1 MAKRRRF
8 KAEFKAQIALEAIR
22 GQKTINELASKY
34 EIHPNQI
41 TQWKRQLLESAK
53 DVFSTARSRKKRS
66 EEYEKNNLYQEIGKL
81 KVELDFL
88 KKKSGYER

>member
-8 KAEFKAQIALEAIR
+8 KAEFKAQIALEAIQ

-53 DVFSTARSRKKRS
+53 DIFSTGKTRKMRT
-66 EEYEKNNLYQEIGKL
+66 EEAEKNNLYQEIGKL

-88 KKKSGYER
+88 KKKSGYNR

>member
-1 MAKRRRF
+1 MVKRRRF

-22 GQKTINELASKY
+22 GHKTINEIASEH

-41 TQWKRQLLESAK
+41 IQWKKQLLKSA
-53 DVFSTARSRKKRS
+53 DEIFSKGQGGKNKS
-66 EEYEKNNLYQEIGKL
+66 EEALKDRLYQEIGKL
-81 KVELDFL
+81 KIELEFL

>member
-8 KAEFKAQIALEAIR
+8 RSEFKAQIALEAIR
-22 GQKTINELASKY
+22 GRKTINEIASEH

-41 TQWKRQLLESAK
+41 IQWKKQLLESASEI
-53 DVFSTARSRKKRS
+53 FSKGKSTKNKS
-66 EEYEKNNLYQEIGKL
+66 EEALKNCLYQEIGKL
-81 KVELDFL
+81 KVEMEFL